1 MGNRANI
8 VIEQDS
14 DMFPHP
20 IYFYTHYDG
29 SEIEQ
34 ILKSALIR
42 GRDRWDDPQY
52 LSRVIFCEMI
62 KDDLNGVTGYGITT
76 AIGDGGYKLLCV
88 KMDEQKVRI
97 RDSSDDITAKI
108 IKEWTFEEFVRRR
121 EEENG

>member
-1 MGNRANI
+1 
-8 VIEQDS
+8 
-14 DMFPHP
+14 
-20 IYFYTHYDG
+20 
-29 SEIEQ
+29 
-34 ILKSALIR
+34 
-42 GRDRWDDPQY
+42 
-52 LSRVIFCEMI
+52 MI